1 MITGVLPVHL
11 DVVRLLLHVL
21 AATSWVGG
29 QLVLA
34 AHWADLHG
42 EDSLGPRTGAG
53 GRVLP
58 GRERAVRL
66 GGDGTPRVAEFS
78 VMELGAL
85 QGLGV
90 VAARILLADALNL
103 RHRHP
108 VLWRLVCEAKVWGWA
123 ARKVA
128 RRCAAVDLSLEQARW
143 VDGQVADYV
152 ATLPWGQVADLV
164 EAKIIEA
171 DPAAAAARARAA
183 HVRASTGSA
192 PRAGRGRAAAV
203 SRDAPRSTRHVS
215 HTSRTNAIAAI
226 TQVA

>member
-1 MITGVLPVHL
+1 M
-11 DVVRLLLHVL
+11 
-21 AATSWVGG
+21 
-29 QLVLA
+29 
-34 AHWADLHG
+34 
-42 EDSLGPRTGAG
+42 
-53 GRVLP
+53 P

-143 VDGQVADYV
+143 VDGFDVDGE
-152 ATLPWGQVADLV
+152 GQKVGRRNAQANHNCAQPGVLALKQPQYERKQQNTGHGCLNFIRV
-164 EAKIIEA
+164 
-171 DPAAAAARARAA
+171 
-183 HVRASTGSA
+183 HVDI
-192 PRAGRGRAAAV
+192 AG
-203 SRDAPRSTRHVS
+203 D
-215 HTSRTNAIAAI
+215 
-226 TQVA
+226 